1 MSDPYRI
8 KRKLVD
14 ALTKHEGQPACIIDA
29 DPFPEFI
36 REAFSDIP
44 EDYTGHALI
53 YNINMETVTT
63 SDHWTDFQNVWVKT
77 YSDNSLIESVY
88 ILLPVQD
95 EDTMKPCE
103 WTSIAGLTSMV
114 EEYGKR
120 TDDFP
125 ADLK

>member
-44 EDYTGHALI
+44 EDYT
-53 YNINMETVTT
+53 
-63 SDHWTDFQNVWVKT
+63 NVIRS
-77 YSDNSLIESVY
+77 YGQSV
-88 ILLPVQD
+88 
-95 EDTMKPCE
+95 
-103 WTSIAGLTSMV
+103 IA
-114 EEYGKR
+114 K
-120 TDDFP
+120 
-125 ADLK
+125 